1 MDFFIYLNK
10 MELCSEYIKAK
21 FNKNLESYFCVK
33 KRITDFSPL
42 ILTEFILIRK
52 TRSVFLH
59 IHE

>member
-10 MELCSEYIKAK
+10 MELCNEYIKAK

-42 ILTEFILIRK
+42 ILRVHPYKENKICLPSYT
-52 TRSVFLH
+52 
-59 IHE
+59 